1 MRFWRTVE
9 SSQELFLMS
18 FFSSSG
24 CTCQQCCNRI
34 CLDTAFLWSDQHP
47 AWAKME
53 RDSCASVTH
62 LKTILVDERLDA
74 IISGGINIPRR
85 SMKWL
90 PLLFYELN
98 IASAG
103 DREKAFNPDIIEW
116 KEDHSRWYYSH
127 PLQNSRVRLWTLFT
141 CEKVA
146 LKSRLSPKCA
156 RNVFWNQSWFQR
168 WLDIKVK
175 FHESN
180 KSQGC
185 FISVSESPCSNYPPP
200 IVVEILHKQKP
211 HV

>member
-1 MRFWRTVE
+1 MKATDFYAGGWFAF
-9 SSQELFLMS
+9 FLNFS
-18 FFSSSG
+18 F
-24 CTCQQCCNRI
+24 TKAQCCQKSKSRHATTFLREDTTLIFENLHTNNQHP
-34 CLDTAFLWSDQHP
+34 LDT
-47 AWAKME
+47 
-53 RDSCASVTH
+53 
-62 LKTILVDERLDA
+62 
-74 IISGGINIPRR
+74 
-85 SMKWL
+85 SM
-90 PLLFYELN
+90 
-98 IASAG
+98 A
-103 DREKAFNPDIIEW
+103 RQ
-116 KEDHSRWYYSH
+116 EDHSRWYYSH

-168 WLDIKVK
+168 WLDNKVK